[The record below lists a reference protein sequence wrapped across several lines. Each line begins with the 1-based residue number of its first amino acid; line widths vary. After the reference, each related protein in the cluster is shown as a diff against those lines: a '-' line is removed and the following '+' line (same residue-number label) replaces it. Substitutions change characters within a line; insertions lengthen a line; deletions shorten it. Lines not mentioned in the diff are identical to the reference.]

1 MGFPA
6 FPYLSR
12 AYCDLA
18 GIAAPYTVRDCAEL
32 VAPRGCR
39 QLGRSLGP
47 LATTRMVFLMPHLA
61 DRPLHLVLGGI
72 SHETNTRLLMP
83 TAMPDV
89 RRRTLLT
96 GEVLLSSARG
106 SDSALGGATDAAGR
120 NHVLPALVASATL
133 AGPVTPATFAALTY
147 EHVMR
152 PIVPLDEFSNPS
164 SPPAGTVPSSP
175 LVSRMA
181 TRPPFTEVTPR
192 AW

>member
-1 MGFPA
+1 
-6 FPYLSR
+6 
-12 AYCDLA
+12 
-18 GIAAPYTVRDCAEL
+18 
-32 VAPRGCR
+32 
-39 QLGRSLGP
+39 
-47 LATTRMVFLMPHLA
+47 
-61 DRPLHLVLGGI
+61 
-72 SHETNTRLLMP
+72 MP

-175 LVSRMA
+175 LVSR
-181 TRPPFTEVTPR
+181 
-192 AW
+192 